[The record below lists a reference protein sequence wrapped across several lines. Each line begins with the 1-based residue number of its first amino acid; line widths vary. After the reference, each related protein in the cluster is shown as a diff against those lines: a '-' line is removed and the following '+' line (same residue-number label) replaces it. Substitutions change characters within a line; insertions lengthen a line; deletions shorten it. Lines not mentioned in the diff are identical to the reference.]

1 MNEHVSELVTESNQA
16 NLERIN
22 LAFSQGAIARVR
34 QLINEDLAAPDIAHL
49 LSSVPPK
56 QRTILWNLVEAEELA
71 AADVLAYLGEEERS
85 EIVARLEPEELA
97 SLIESFEFDDKVDI
111 LQELPESVIEEVLL
125 SMDYQDRQ
133 RVEDVLSFDEDS
145 AGGLMNTDVVT
156 VRPDIT
162 IDVVLRYIRRYR
174 ELPPMTDNLWVVNRR
189 DEFIGQAPIS
199 KILISDSNTT
209 VREIMETEIEPFIVS
224 THKDEVAQRFERL
237 DLVSAPVVN
246 ENGKLLGR
254 ITIDDVVDVIRASA
268 DHSLMSQVGLDEDE
282 DIFAPLL
289 RTVRRRS
296 IWLGINLLTAF
307 SASAVIGMFEATIE
321 QVVALAIL
329 MPVVASMGGIAG
341 TQALTIVIRGMA
353 LGRVGPA
360 NIRALVA
367 REVLIG
373 VANGLFWS
381 RGCSI
386 SGLCMVWRFY
396 TLGYVIAV
404 CDHRQSS
411 GCCIG
416 WHLTSRIFEIN
427 ANRSCVSRWCRIDHR
442 NRCRWLFLFFR
453 HRYARIRVA

>member
-56 QRTILWNLVEAEELA
+56 QRTILWNLVEAEEL

-224 THKDEVAQRFERL
+224 THKDEVTQRFERL

-246 ENGKLLGR
+246 GNGKLLGR

-307 SASAVIGMFEATIE
+307 LASAVIGMFEATLE

-353 LGRVGPA
+353 LGRVGSA
-360 NIRALVA
+360 NIRALVS
-367 REVLIG
+367 REVFIG
-373 VANGLFWS
+373 LANGLFWS
-381 RGCSI
+381 AVVA
-386 SGLCMVWRFY
+386 LAAYVWFGDL
-396 TLGYVIAV
+396 TLGYVIAIAIIV
-404 CDHRQSS
+404 NLFIAALVGTMLPGYLKSMQIDPALA
-411 GCCIG
+411 GG
-416 WHLTSRIFEIN
+416 VVLTTVTDVVGFF
-427 ANRSCVSRWCRIDHR
+427 C
-442 NRCRWLFLFFR
+442 FLGIATLV
-453 HRYARIRVA
+453 YA

>member
-22 LAFSQGAIARVR
+22 LAFSKGAIARVR

-56 QRTILWNLVEAEELA
+56 QRTILWNLVEAEEL

-125 SMDYQDRQ
+125 SMDSQDRQ

-224 THKDEVAQRFERL
+224 THKDEVTQRFERL

-296 IWLGINLLTAF
+296 IWLGINLLTALL
-307 SASAVIGMFEATIE
+307 ASAVIGMFEATIE

-353 LGRVGPA
+353 LGRVGSA

-381 RGCSI
+381 LI
-386 SGLCMVWRFY
+386 VGLAAFVWFGDY

-404 CDHRQSS
+404 AIIVNLLVAALVGTLLPGYLKSM
-411 GCCIG
+411 
-416 WHLTSRIFEIN
+416 
-427 ANRSCVSRWCRIDHR
+427 RIDPALAGGVVLTTVTDVVGFF
-442 NRCRWLFLFFR
+442 CFLGVATLV
-453 HRYARIRVA
+453 YA

>member
-1 MNEHVSELVTESNQA
+1 MSDAITEIAVESNQA

-22 LAFSQGAIARVR
+22 LALSQGAIARAR

-71 AADVLAYLGEEERS
+71 ADVLAYLGEEERS

-97 SLIESFEFDDKVDI
+97 NLIESFEFDDKVDL

-125 SMDYQDRQ
+125 SMDSQDRQ
-133 RVEDVLSFDEDS
+133 RVEDVLSYDEDS

-162 IDVVLRYIRRYR
+162 VDVVLRYIRRYR

-189 DEFIGQAPIS
+189 DEFIGQVPIS
-199 KILISDSNTT
+199 KILISDPNTT
-209 VREIMETEIEPFIVS
+209 IREIMQTEVEPLIVS
-224 THKDEVAQRFERL
+224 THEDEVAQRFERL

-246 ENGKLLGR
+246 ESGKLLGR

-268 DHSLMSQVGLDEDE
+268 DHSLMSQAGLDEDE
-282 DIFAPLL
+282 DIFAPLV
-289 RTVRRRS
+289 RTVKRRS
-296 IWLGINLLTAF
+296 VWLGINLLTAF
-307 SASAVIGMFEATIE
+307 LASGVIGMFEATLE

-329 MPVVASMGGIAG
+329 MPVVPSMGGIAG

-353 LGRVGPA
+353 LGRVGSA
-360 NIRALVA
+360 NIRALVS

-373 VANGLFWS
+373 TANGLFWS
-381 RGCSI
+381 LVVGFAAFLWF
-386 SGLCMVWRFY
+386 GDF
-396 TLGYVIAV
+396 TLGYVIALAIIV
-404 CDHRQSS
+404 NLIVAAVVGTLLPGYLKSLQIDPALA
-411 GCCIG
+411 GG
-416 WHLTSRIFEIN
+416 VVLTTVTDVVGFF
-427 ANRSCVSRWCRIDHR
+427 C
-442 NRCRWLFLFFR
+442 FLGIATLV
-453 HRYARIRVA
+453 YA

>member
-1 MNEHVSELVTESNQA
+1 MSDVITEIAVESNQA

-22 LAFSQGAIARVR
+22 LALSQGAIARAR

-71 AADVLAYLGEEERS
+71 ADVLAYLGEEERS

-97 SLIESFEFDDKVDI
+97 NLIESFEFDDKVDL

-125 SMDYQDRQ
+125 SMDSQYRQ
-133 RVEDVLSFDEDS
+133 RVEDVLSYDEDS

-162 IDVVLRYIRRYR
+162 VDVVLRYIRRYR

-189 DEFIGQAPIS
+189 DEFIGQVPIS

-209 VREIMETEIEPFIVS
+209 IREIMQTEVEPLIVS
-224 THKDEVAQRFERL
+224 THEDEVAQRFERL

-246 ENGKLLGR
+246 ESGKLLGR
-254 ITIDDVVDVIRASA
+254 ITIDDVVDVIRASE
-268 DHSLMSQVGLDEDE
+268 DHSLMSQAGLDEDE
-282 DIFAPLL
+282 DIFAPLV
-289 RTVRRRS
+289 RTVKRRS
-296 IWLGINLLTAF
+296 VWLGINLLTAF
-307 SASAVIGMFEATIE
+307 LASGVIGMFEATLE

-353 LGRVGPA
+353 LGRVGSA
-360 NIRALVA
+360 NIRALVS

-373 VANGLFWS
+373 TANGLFWS
-381 RGCSI
+381 LVVGFAAFLWFSD
-386 SGLCMVWRFY
+386 F
-396 TLGYVIAV
+396 TLGYVIALAIIV
-404 CDHRQSS
+404 NLIVAAVVGTLLPGYLKSLQIDPALA
-411 GCCIG
+411 GG
-416 WHLTSRIFEIN
+416 VVLTTVTDIVGFF
-427 ANRSCVSRWCRIDHR
+427 C
-442 NRCRWLFLFFR
+442 FLGIATLV
-453 HRYARIRVA
+453 YA

>member
-1 MNEHVSELVTESNQA
+1 MNEQVTDPILEPNQA
-16 NLERIN
+16 NLKRIN
-22 LAFSQGAIARVR
+22 LALSQGAIARAR

-71 AADVLAYLGEEERS
+71 ADVLAYLGEEERS
-85 EIVARLEPEELA
+85 EIVARLEPDELA
-97 SLIESFEFDDKVDI
+97 NLIESFEFDDKVDL

-125 SMDYQDRQ
+125 SMDSQDRQ
-133 RVEDVLSFDEDS
+133 RVEDVLSYDEDS

-199 KILISDSNTT
+199 KVLISDPTT
-209 VREIMETEIEPFIVS
+209 TIREIMETEVEPLLVS

-246 ENGKLLGR
+246 ENGQLLGR

-268 DHSLMSQVGLDEDE
+268 DHSLMSQAGLGEDE
-282 DIFAPLL
+282 DIFAPLV
-289 RTVRRRS
+289 RTVRRRA

-307 SASAVIGMFEATIE
+307 VAAAVIGMFEATIE

-353 LGRVGPA
+353 LGRIGSA
-360 NIRALVA
+360 NIRALFA

-381 RGCSI
+381 LI
-386 SGLCMVWRFY
+386 VGLAAFVWFGDY

-404 CDHRQSS
+404 AIIVNLLVAALVGTLLPGYLKSM
-411 GCCIG
+411 
-416 WHLTSRIFEIN
+416 
-427 ANRSCVSRWCRIDHR
+427 RIDPALAGGVVLTTVTDVVGFF
-442 NRCRWLFLFFR
+442 CFLG
-453 HRYARIRVA
+453 VATLVYT

>member
-1 MNEHVSELVTESNQA
+1 MSESINDLIAESNQA
-16 NLERIN
+16 NLERVN
-22 LAFSQGAIARVR
+22 LALSQGAIARAR

-71 AADVLAYLGEEERS
+71 ADVLSYLGEEERS

-97 SLIESFEFDDKVDI
+97 NLIESFEFDDKVDL

-125 SMDYQDRQ
+125 SMDSQDRQ
-133 RVEDVLSFDEDS
+133 RVEDVLSYDEDS

-162 IDVVLRYIRRYR
+162 VDVVLRYIRRYR

-189 DEFIGQAPIS
+189 DEFIGQVPIS
-199 KILISDSNTT
+199 KILISDPTTT
-209 VREIMETEIEPFIVS
+209 VREIMQTEIEPLIVS
-224 THKDEVAQRFERL
+224 THEDEVAQRFERL

-246 ENGKLLGR
+246 ETGKLLGR

-268 DHSLMSQVGLDEDE
+268 DHSLMSQAGLDEDE
-282 DIFAPLL
+282 DIFAPLV

-307 SASAVIGMFEATIE
+307 LASAVIGMFEATLE

-353 LGRVGPA
+353 LGRVGSA
-360 NIRALVA
+360 NIGALVS
-367 REVLIG
+367 REVIIG
-373 VANGLFWS
+373 IANGLFWS
-381 RGCSI
+381 VVVGVAAFLWF
-386 SGLCMVWRFY
+386 GDF
-396 TLGYVIAV
+396 TLGYVIGIAIIV
-404 CDHRQSS
+404 NLSIAALVGTLLPGYLKSMQIDPALA
-411 GCCIG
+411 GG
-416 WHLTSRIFEIN
+416 VVLTTVTDVVGFF
-427 ANRSCVSRWCRIDHR
+427 C
-442 NRCRWLFLFFR
+442 FLGVATLV
-453 HRYARIRVA
+453 YA

>member
-1 MNEHVSELVTESNQA
+1 MNDGITEIAVESNQA

-22 LAFSQGAIARVR
+22 LALSQGAIARAR

-71 AADVLAYLGEEERS
+71 ADVLAYLGEEERS

-97 SLIESFEFDDKVDI
+97 NLIESFEFDDKVDL

-125 SMDYQDRQ
+125 SMDSQDRQ
-133 RVEDVLSFDEDS
+133 RVEDVLSYDEDS

-162 IDVVLRYIRRYR
+162 VDVVLRYIRRYR

-189 DEFIGQAPIS
+189 DEFIGQVPIS
-199 KILISDSNTT
+199 KILISDPNTT
-209 VREIMETEIEPFIVS
+209 IREIMQTEVEPLIVS
-224 THKDEVAQRFERL
+224 THEDEVAQRFERL

-246 ENGKLLGR
+246 ESGKLLGR

-268 DHSLMSQVGLDEDE
+268 DHSLMSQAGLDEDE
-282 DIFAPLL
+282 DIFAPLV
-289 RTVRRRS
+289 RTVKRRS
-296 IWLGINLLTAF
+296 VWLGINLLTAF
-307 SASAVIGMFEATIE
+307 LASGVIGMFEATLE

-353 LGRVGPA
+353 LGRVGSA
-360 NIRALVA
+360 NIRALVS

-373 VANGLFWS
+373 TANGLFWS
-381 RGCSI
+381 LVVGFAAFLWF
-386 SGLCMVWRFY
+386 GDF
-396 TLGYVIAV
+396 TLGYVIALAIIV
-404 CDHRQSS
+404 NLIVAAVVGTLLPGYLKSLQIDPALA
-411 GCCIG
+411 GG
-416 WHLTSRIFEIN
+416 VVLTTVTDVVGFF
-427 ANRSCVSRWCRIDHR
+427 C
-442 NRCRWLFLFFR
+442 FLGIATLV
-453 HRYARIRVA
+453 YA

>member
-1 MNEHVSELVTESNQA
+1 MSDAITEIAVESNQA

-22 LAFSQGAIARVR
+22 LALSQGAIARAR

-71 AADVLAYLGEEERS
+71 ADVLAYLGEEERS

-97 SLIESFEFDDKVDI
+97 NLIESFEFDDKVDL

-125 SMDYQDRQ
+125 SMDSQDRQ
-133 RVEDVLSFDEDS
+133 RVEDVLSYDEDS

-162 IDVVLRYIRRYR
+162 VDVVLRYIRRYR

-189 DEFIGQAPIS
+189 DEFIGQVPIS
-199 KILISDSNTT
+199 KILISDPNTT
-209 VREIMETEIEPFIVS
+209 IREIMQTEVEPLIVS
-224 THKDEVAQRFERL
+224 THEDEVAQRFERL

-246 ENGKLLGR
+246 ESGKLLGR

-268 DHSLMSQVGLDEDE
+268 DHSLMSQAGLDEDE
-282 DIFAPLL
+282 DIFAPLV
-289 RTVRRRS
+289 RTVKRRS
-296 IWLGINLLTAF
+296 VWLGINLLTAF
-307 SASAVIGMFEATIE
+307 LASGVIGMFEATLE

-353 LGRVGPA
+353 LGRVGSA
-360 NIRALVA
+360 NIRALVS

-373 VANGLFWS
+373 TANGLFWS
-381 RGCSI
+381 LVVGFAAFLWF
-386 SGLCMVWRFY
+386 GDF
-396 TLGYVIAV
+396 TLGYVIALAIIV
-404 CDHRQSS
+404 NLIVAAFVGTLLPGYLKSLQIDPALA
-411 GCCIG
+411 GG
-416 WHLTSRIFEIN
+416 VVLTTVTDVVGFF
-427 ANRSCVSRWCRIDHR
+427 C
-442 NRCRWLFLFFR
+442 FLGIATLV
-453 HRYARIRVA
+453 YA

>member
-1 MNEHVSELVTESNQA
+1 MSDGITEIAVESNQA

-22 LAFSQGAIARVR
+22 LALSQGAIARAR

-71 AADVLAYLGEEERS
+71 ADVLAYLGEEERS

-97 SLIESFEFDDKVDI
+97 NLIESFEFDDKVDL

-125 SMDYQDRQ
+125 SMDSQDRQ
-133 RVEDVLSFDEDS
+133 RVEDVLSYDEDS

-162 IDVVLRYIRRYR
+162 VDVVLRYIRRYR

-189 DEFIGQAPIS
+189 DEFIGQVPIS
-199 KILISDSNTT
+199 KILISDPNTT
-209 VREIMETEIEPFIVS
+209 IREIMQTEVEPLIVS
-224 THKDEVAQRFERL
+224 THEDEVAQRFERL

-246 ENGKLLGR
+246 ESGKLLGR

-268 DHSLMSQVGLDEDE
+268 DHSLMSQAGLDEDE
-282 DIFAPLL
+282 DIFAPLV
-289 RTVRRRS
+289 RTVKRRS
-296 IWLGINLLTAF
+296 VWLGINLLTAF
-307 SASAVIGMFEATIE
+307 LASGVIGMFEATLE

-353 LGRVGPA
+353 LGRVGSA
-360 NIRALVA
+360 NIRALVS

-373 VANGLFWS
+373 TANGLFWS
-381 RGCSI
+381 LVVGFAAFLWFCD
-386 SGLCMVWRFY
+386 F
-396 TLGYVIAV
+396 TLGYVIALAIIV
-404 CDHRQSS
+404 NLIVAAVVGTLLPGYLKSLQIDPALA
-411 GCCIG
+411 GG
-416 WHLTSRIFEIN
+416 VVLTTVTDVVGFF
-427 ANRSCVSRWCRIDHR
+427 C
-442 NRCRWLFLFFR
+442 FLGIAPLV
-453 HRYARIRVA
+453 YA

>member
-1 MNEHVSELVTESNQA
+1 MSDGITEIAVESNQA

-22 LAFSQGAIARVR
+22 LALSQGAIARAR

-71 AADVLAYLGEEERS
+71 ADVLAYLGEEERS

-97 SLIESFEFDDKVDI
+97 NLIESFEFDDKVDL

-125 SMDYQDRQ
+125 SMDSQDRQ
-133 RVEDVLSFDEDS
+133 RVEDVLSYDEDS

-162 IDVVLRYIRRYR
+162 VDVVLRYIRRYR

-189 DEFIGQAPIS
+189 DEFIGQVPIS
-199 KILISDSNTT
+199 KILISDPNTT
-209 VREIMETEIEPFIVS
+209 IREIMQTEVEPLIVS
-224 THKDEVAQRFERL
+224 THQDEVAQRFERL

-246 ENGKLLGR
+246 ESGKLLGR

-268 DHSLMSQVGLDEDE
+268 DHSLMSQAGLDEDE
-282 DIFAPLL
+282 DIFAPLV
-289 RTVRRRS
+289 RTVKRRS
-296 IWLGINLLTAF
+296 VWLGINLLTAF
-307 SASAVIGMFEATIE
+307 LASGVIGMFEATLE

-353 LGRVGPA
+353 LGRVGSA
-360 NIRALVA
+360 NIRALVS

-373 VANGLFWS
+373 TANGLFWS
-381 RGCSI
+381 LVVGFAAFLWF
-386 SGLCMVWRFY
+386 GDF
-396 TLGYVIAV
+396 TLGYVIALAIIV
-404 CDHRQSS
+404 NLIVAAVVGTLLPGYLKSLQIDPALA
-411 GCCIG
+411 GG
-416 WHLTSRIFEIN
+416 VVLTTVTDVVGFF
-427 ANRSCVSRWCRIDHR
+427 C
-442 NRCRWLFLFFR
+442 FLGIATLV
-453 HRYARIRVA
+453 YA

>member
-1 MNEHVSELVTESNQA
+1 MNEQVTDPILESNQGY
-16 NLERIN
+16 LERIN
-22 LAFSQGAIARVR
+22 LALSQGAIARAR

-56 QRTILWNLVEAEELA
+56 QRNILWNLVEAEEL

-85 EIVARLEPEELA
+85 EIVARLGPEELA
-97 SLIESFEFDDKVDI
+97 NLIESFEFDDKVDL

-125 SMDYQDRQ
+125 SMDFQDRQ
-133 RVEDVLSFDEDS
+133 RVEDVLSYDEDS

-189 DEFIGQAPIS
+189 NEFIGQAPIS
-199 KILISDSNTT
+199 KVLISDPTT
-209 VREIMETEIEPFIVS
+209 TIREIMETEVEPLVVS
-224 THKDEVAQRFERL
+224 TYEDEGAQRFERL
-237 DLVSAPVVN
+237 DLVSAPVVSGD
-246 ENGKLLGR
+246 GKLLGR

-268 DHSLMSQVGLDEDE
+268 DHSLMSQAGLDEDE
-282 DIFAPLL
+282 DIFAPLV
-289 RTVRRRS
+289 RTVRRRA

-307 SASAVIGMFEATIE
+307 VAAAVIGMFEATIE

-353 LGRVGPA
+353 LGRVGSA

-381 RGCSI
+381 LI
-386 SGLCMVWRFY
+386 VGLAAFVWFGDH

-404 CDHRQSS
+404 A
-411 GCCIG
+411 IV
-416 WHLTSRIFEIN
+416 IN
-427 ANRSCVSRWCRIDHR
+427 LLVAALVGTLLPGYLKSMRIDPALAGGVVLTTVTDVVGFF
-442 NRCRWLFLFFR
+442 CFLGIATLV
-453 HRYARIRVA
+453 YA

>member
-1 MNEHVSELVTESNQA
+1 MNEHVRELVTESNQA

-71 AADVLAYLGEEERS
+71 ADVLAYLGEEERS

-125 SMDYQDRQ
+125 SMDSQDRQ

-246 ENGKLLGR
+246 ENGNLLGR

-307 SASAVIGMFEATIE
+307 LASAVIGMFEATLE

-353 LGRVGPA
+353 LGRVGSA
-360 NIRALVA
+360 NIRALVS
-367 REVLIG
+367 REVFIG
-373 VANGLFWS
+373 LANGLFWS
-381 RGCSI
+381 VVVA
-386 SGLCMVWRFY
+386 LAAYVWFGDL
-396 TLGYVIAV
+396 TLGYVIAIAIIV
-404 CDHRQSS
+404 NLFIAALVGTMLPGYLKSMQIDPALA
-411 GCCIG
+411 GG
-416 WHLTSRIFEIN
+416 VVLTTVTDVVGFF
-427 ANRSCVSRWCRIDHR
+427 C
-442 NRCRWLFLFFR
+442 FLGIATLV
-453 HRYARIRVA
+453 YA

>member
-1 MNEHVSELVTESNQA
+1 MNEQVTELVAESNQA

-22 LAFSQGAIARVR
+22 LALSQGAIARAR

-71 AADVLAYLGEEERS
+71 ADVLAYLGEEERS
-85 EIVARLEPEELA
+85 EIVSRLEPEELA
-97 SLIESFEFDDKVDI
+97 NLIESFEFDDKVDL
-111 LQELPESVIEEVLL
+111 LQALPESVIEEVLL
-125 SMDYQDRQ
+125 SMDSQDRQ
-133 RVEDVLSFDEDS
+133 RVEDVLSYDEDS

-189 DEFIGQAPIS
+189 DEFIGQVPIS
-199 KILISDSNTT
+199 KILISDPTT
-209 VREIMETEIEPFIVS
+209 TIREIMETEVEPLIVS
-224 THKDEVAQRFERL
+224 THEDEVAQRFERL

-268 DHSLMSQVGLDEDE
+268 DHSLMSQAGLDEDE
-282 DIFAPLL
+282 DIFAPLV

-307 SASAVIGMFEATIE
+307 LASAVIGMFEATLE

-353 LGRVGPA
+353 LGRVGSA
-360 NIRALVA
+360 NIRALLS
-367 REVLIG
+367 REVIIG
-373 VANGLFWS
+373 SANGLFWS
-381 RGCSI
+381 MI
-386 SGLCMVWRFY
+386 VGLAAYVWFGDF
-396 TLGYVIAV
+396 TLGYVIAIAIIV
-404 CDHRQSS
+404 NLIVAALVGTLLPGYLKSMQIDPALA
-411 GCCIG
+411 GG
-416 WHLTSRIFEIN
+416 VVLTTVTDVVGFF
-427 ANRSCVSRWCRIDHR
+427 C
-442 NRCRWLFLFFR
+442 FLGVATLV
-453 HRYARIRVA
+453 YA

>member
-1 MNEHVSELVTESNQA
+1 MNEQVTDPILESNQA

-22 LAFSQGAIARVR
+22 LALSQGAMARAR

-71 AADVLAYLGEEERS
+71 ADVLAYLGEEERS
-85 EIVARLEPEELA
+85 EIVARLEPDELA
-97 SLIESFEFDDKVDI
+97 NLIESFEFDDKVDL

-125 SMDYQDRQ
+125 SMDSQDRQ
-133 RVEDVLSFDEDS
+133 RVEDVLSYDEDS

-199 KILISDSNTT
+199 KVLISDPTT
-209 VREIMETEIEPFIVS
+209 TIREIMETEVEPLLVS
-224 THKDEVAQRFERL
+224 THEDEVAQRFERL

-246 ENGKLLGR
+246 ENGQLLGR

-268 DHSLMSQVGLDEDE
+268 DHSLMSQAGLDEDE
-282 DIFAPLL
+282 DIFAPLV
-289 RTVRRRS
+289 RTVRRRA

-307 SASAVIGMFEATIE
+307 VAAAVIGMFEATIE

-353 LGRVGPA
+353 LGRVGSA

-381 RGCSI
+381 LVV
-386 SGLCMVWRFY
+386 GLAAFAWFGDD
-396 TLGYVIAV
+396 TLGFVIAV
-404 CDHRQSS
+404 AIIVNLLVAALVGTLLPGYLKSM
-411 GCCIG
+411 
-416 WHLTSRIFEIN
+416 
-427 ANRSCVSRWCRIDHR
+427 RIDPALAGGVVLTTVTDVVGFF
-442 NRCRWLFLFFR
+442 CFLGVATLV
-453 HRYARIRVA
+453 YA

>member
-1 MNEHVSELVTESNQA
+1 MNEQVTELVAESNQA

-22 LAFSQGAIARVR
+22 LALSQGAIARAR

-71 AADVLAYLGEEERS
+71 ADVLAYLGEEERS
-85 EIVARLEPEELA
+85 EIVSRLEPEELA
-97 SLIESFEFDDKVDI
+97 NLIESFEVDDKVDL

-125 SMDYQDRQ
+125 SMDSQDRQ
-133 RVEDVLSFDEDS
+133 RVEDVLSYDEDS

-189 DEFIGQAPIS
+189 DEFIGQVPIS
-199 KILISDSNTT
+199 KILISDPTT
-209 VREIMETEIEPFIVS
+209 TIREIMETEVEPLIVS
-224 THKDEVAQRFERL
+224 THEDEVAQRFERL

-268 DHSLMSQVGLDEDE
+268 DHSLMSQAGLDEDE
-282 DIFAPLL
+282 DIFAPLV

-307 SASAVIGMFEATIE
+307 LASAVIGMFEATLE

-353 LGRVGPA
+353 LGRVGSA
-360 NIRALVA
+360 NIRALLS
-367 REVLIG
+367 REVIIG
-373 VANGLFWS
+373 SANGLFWS
-381 RGCSI
+381 MI
-386 SGLCMVWRFY
+386 VGLAAYVWFGDF
-396 TLGYVIAV
+396 TLGYVIAIAIIV
-404 CDHRQSS
+404 NLIVAALVGTLLPGYLKSMQIDPALA
-411 GCCIG
+411 GG
-416 WHLTSRIFEIN
+416 VVLTTVTDVVGFF
-427 ANRSCVSRWCRIDHR
+427 C
-442 NRCRWLFLFFR
+442 FLGVATLV
-453 HRYARIRVA
+453 YA

>member
-56 QRTILWNLVEAEELA
+56 QRTILWNLVEAEEL

-174 ELPPMTDNLWVVNRR
+174 ELPRMTDNLWVVNRR

-246 ENGKLLGR
+246 EHGKLLGR

-353 LGRVGPA
+353 LGRVGSA

-381 RGCSI
+381 LI
-386 SGLCMVWRFY
+386 VGLAAFVWFGDY

-404 CDHRQSS
+404 AIIVNLLVAALVGTLLPGYLKSM
-411 GCCIG
+411 
-416 WHLTSRIFEIN
+416 
-427 ANRSCVSRWCRIDHR
+427 RIDPALAGGVVLTTVTDVVGFF
-442 NRCRWLFLFFR
+442 CFLGVATLV
-453 HRYARIRVA
+453 YA

>member
-1 MNEHVSELVTESNQA
+1 MNEQVTELVAESNQA

-22 LAFSQGAIARVR
+22 LALSQGAIARAR

-71 AADVLAYLGEEERS
+71 ADVLAYLGEEERS
-85 EIVARLEPEELA
+85 EIVSRLEPEELA
-97 SLIESFEFDDKVDI
+97 NLIESFEFDDKVDL

-125 SMDYQDRQ
+125 SMDSQDRQ
-133 RVEDVLSFDEDS
+133 RVEDVLSYDEDS

-189 DEFIGQAPIS
+189 DEFIGQVPIS
-199 KILISDSNTT
+199 KILISDPTT
-209 VREIMETEIEPFIVS
+209 TIREIMETEVEPLIVS
-224 THKDEVAQRFERL
+224 THEDEVAQRFERL

-268 DHSLMSQVGLDEDE
+268 DHSLMSQAGLDEDE
-282 DIFAPLL
+282 DIFAPLV

-307 SASAVIGMFEATIE
+307 LASAVIGMFEATLE

-353 LGRVGPA
+353 LGRVGSA
-360 NIRALVA
+360 NIRALLS
-367 REVLIG
+367 REVIIG
-373 VANGLFWS
+373 SANGLFWS
-381 RGCSI
+381 MI
-386 SGLCMVWRFY
+386 VGLAAYMWFGDF
-396 TLGYVIAV
+396 TLGYVIAIAIIV
-404 CDHRQSS
+404 NLIVAALVGTLLPGYLKSMQIDPALA
-411 GCCIG
+411 GG
-416 WHLTSRIFEIN
+416 VVLTTVTDVVGFF
-427 ANRSCVSRWCRIDHR
+427 C
-442 NRCRWLFLFFR
+442 FLGVATLV
-453 HRYARIRVA
+453 YA

>member
-56 QRTILWNLVEAEELA
+56 QRTILWNLVEAEEL

-162 IDVVLRYIRRYR
+162 IDVVLRYIHRYR

-189 DEFIGQAPIS
+189 DEFIGQVPIS

-246 ENGKLLGR
+246 ENGNLLGR

-307 SASAVIGMFEATIE
+307 LASAVIGMFEATLE

-353 LGRVGPA
+353 LGRIGSA
-360 NIRALVA
+360 NIRALVS
-367 REVLIG
+367 REVFIG
-373 VANGLFWS
+373 LANGLFWS
-381 RGCSI
+381 VVVA
-386 SGLCMVWRFY
+386 LAAYVWFGDL
-396 TLGYVIAV
+396 TLGYVIAIAIIV
-404 CDHRQSS
+404 NLFIAALVGTMLPGYLKSMQIDPALA
-411 GCCIG
+411 GG
-416 WHLTSRIFEIN
+416 VVLTTVTDVVGFF
-427 ANRSCVSRWCRIDHR
+427 C
-442 NRCRWLFLFFR
+442 FLGIATLV
-453 HRYARIRVA
+453 YA

>member
-71 AADVLAYLGEEERS
+71 ADVLAYLGEEERS

-125 SMDYQDRQ
+125 SMDSQDRQ

-156 VRPDIT
+156 VRTDIT

-224 THKDEVAQRFERL
+224 THKDEVTQRFERL

-307 SASAVIGMFEATIE
+307 LPSAVIGKFEATLD

-353 LGRVGPA
+353 LGRVGSA
-360 NIRALVA
+360 NIRALLS
-367 REVLIG
+367 REVFIG
-373 VANGLFWS
+373 LANGLFWS
-381 RGCSI
+381 VVVA
-386 SGLCMVWRFY
+386 LAAYVWFGDL
-396 TLGYVIAV
+396 TLGYVIAIAIIV
-404 CDHRQSS
+404 NLFIAALVGTMLPGYLKSMQIDPALA
-411 GCCIG
+411 GG
-416 WHLTSRIFEIN
+416 VVLTTVTDVVGFF
-427 ANRSCVSRWCRIDHR
+427 C
-442 NRCRWLFLFFR
+442 FLGIATLV
-453 HRYARIRVA
+453 YA

>member
-1 MNEHVSELVTESNQA
+1 MSDAITEIAVESNQA

-22 LAFSQGAIARVR
+22 LALSQGAIARAR

-71 AADVLAYLGEEERS
+71 ADVLAYLGEEERS
-85 EIVARLEPEELA
+85 EIVARLEPDELA
-97 SLIESFEFDDKVDI
+97 NLIESFEFDDKVDL

-125 SMDYQDRQ
+125 SMDSQDRQ
-133 RVEDVLSFDEDS
+133 RVEDVLSYDEDS

-162 IDVVLRYIRRYR
+162 VDVVLRYIRRYR

-189 DEFIGQAPIS
+189 DEFIGQVPIS
-199 KILISDSNTT
+199 KILISDHNTT
-209 VREIMETEIEPFIVS
+209 IREIMQTEVEPLIVS
-224 THKDEVAQRFERL
+224 THEDEVAQRFERL

-246 ENGKLLGR
+246 ESGKLLGR

-268 DHSLMSQVGLDEDE
+268 DHSLMSQAGLDEDE
-282 DIFAPLL
+282 DIFAPLV
-289 RTVRRRS
+289 RTVKRRS
-296 IWLGINLLTAF
+296 VWLGINLLTAF
-307 SASAVIGMFEATIE
+307 LASGVIGMFEATLQ

-353 LGRVGPA
+353 LGRVGSA
-360 NIRALVA
+360 NIRALVS

-373 VANGLFWS
+373 TANGLFWS
-381 RGCSI
+381 LVVGFAAFLWF
-386 SGLCMVWRFY
+386 GDF
-396 TLGYVIAV
+396 TLGYVIALAIIV
-404 CDHRQSS
+404 NLIVAAVVGTLLPGYLKSLQIDPALA
-411 GCCIG
+411 GGVI
-416 WHLTSRIFEIN
+416 LTTVTDVVGFF
-427 ANRSCVSRWCRIDHR
+427 C
-442 NRCRWLFLFFR
+442 FLGIATLV
-453 HRYARIRVA
+453 YA

>member
-1 MNEHVSELVTESNQA
+1 MNEQVTELVAESNQA

-22 LAFSQGAIARVR
+22 LALSQGAIARAR

-71 AADVLAYLGEEERS
+71 ADVLAYLGEEERAD
-85 EIVARLEPEELA
+85 IVSRLEPEELA
-97 SLIESFEFDDKVDI
+97 NLIESFEFDDKVDL

-125 SMDYQDRQ
+125 SMDSQDRQ
-133 RVEDVLSFDEDS
+133 RVEDVLSYDEDS

-189 DEFIGQAPIS
+189 DEFIGQVPIS
-199 KILISDSNTT
+199 KILISDPTT
-209 VREIMETEIEPFIVS
+209 TIREIMETEVEPLIVS
-224 THKDEVAQRFERL
+224 THEDEVAQRFERL

-268 DHSLMSQVGLDEDE
+268 DHSLMSQAGLDEDE
-282 DIFAPLL
+282 DIFAPLV

-307 SASAVIGMFEATIE
+307 LASAVIGMFEATLE

-353 LGRVGPA
+353 LGRVGSA
-360 NIRALVA
+360 NIRALVS

-373 VANGLFWS
+373 SANGLFWS
-381 RGCSI
+381 
-386 SGLCMVWRFY
+386 MVVGMAAYLWFGDF
-396 TLGYVIAV
+396 TLGYVIAIAIIINLIV
-404 CDHRQSS
+404 AALVGTLLPGYLKSMQIDPALA
-411 GCCIG
+411 GG
-416 WHLTSRIFEIN
+416 VVLTTVTDVVGFF
-427 ANRSCVSRWCRIDHR
+427 C
-442 NRCRWLFLFFR
+442 FLGVATLV
-453 HRYARIRVA
+453 YA

>member
-1 MNEHVSELVTESNQA
+1 MSDAITEIAVESNQA

-22 LAFSQGAIARVR
+22 LALSQGAIARAR

-71 AADVLAYLGEEERS
+71 ADVLAYLGEEERS

-97 SLIESFEFDDKVDI
+97 NLIESFEFDDKVDL

-125 SMDYQDRQ
+125 SMDSQDRQ
-133 RVEDVLSFDEDS
+133 RVEDVLSYDEDS

-162 IDVVLRYIRRYR
+162 VDVVLRYIRRYR

-189 DEFIGQAPIS
+189 DEFIGQVPIS
-199 KILISDSNTT
+199 KILISDPNTT
-209 VREIMETEIEPFIVS
+209 IREIMQTEVEPLIVS
-224 THKDEVAQRFERL
+224 THEDEVAQRFERL

-246 ENGKLLGR
+246 ESGKLLGR

-268 DHSLMSQVGLDEDE
+268 DHSLMSQAGLYEDE
-282 DIFAPLL
+282 DIFAPLV
-289 RTVRRRS
+289 RTVKRRS
-296 IWLGINLLTAF
+296 VWLGINLLTAF
-307 SASAVIGMFEATIE
+307 LASGVIGMFEATLE

-353 LGRVGPA
+353 LGRVGSA
-360 NIRALVA
+360 NIRALVS

-373 VANGLFWS
+373 TANGLFWS
-381 RGCSI
+381 LVVGFAAFLWF
-386 SGLCMVWRFY
+386 GDF
-396 TLGYVIAV
+396 TLGYVIALAIIV
-404 CDHRQSS
+404 NLIVAAVVGTLLPGYLKSLQIDPALA
-411 GCCIG
+411 GG
-416 WHLTSRIFEIN
+416 VVLTTVTDVVGFF
-427 ANRSCVSRWCRIDHR
+427 C
-442 NRCRWLFLFFR
+442 FLGTATLV
-453 HRYARIRVA
+453 YA

>member
-56 QRTILWNLVEAEELA
+56 QRTILWNLVEAEEL

-353 LGRVGPA
+353 LGRVGSA

-381 RGCSI
+381 LI
-386 SGLCMVWRFY
+386 VGLAAFVWFGDY

-404 CDHRQSS
+404 AIIVNLLVAALVGTLLPGYLKSM
-411 GCCIG
+411 
-416 WHLTSRIFEIN
+416 
-427 ANRSCVSRWCRIDHR
+427 RIDPALAGGVVLTTVTDVVGFF
-442 NRCRWLFLFFR
+442 CFLGVATLV
-453 HRYARIRVA
+453 YA

>member
-1 MNEHVSELVTESNQA
+1 MNEQVTDPILESNQA
-16 NLERIN
+16 YLERIN
-22 LAFSQGAIARVR
+22 IALSQGAYARAR

-49 LSSVPPK
+49 LSSEPPK
-56 QRTILWNLVEAEELA
+56 QRNILWNLIETEEL

-85 EIVARLEPEELA
+85 EIVARLGPEELA
-97 SLIESFEFDDKVDI
+97 NLIASFEFDDKVDL

-133 RVEDVLSFDEDS
+133 RVEDVLSYDEDS

-189 DEFIGQAPIS
+189 NEFIGQAPIS
-199 KILISDSNTT
+199 KVLISDPTT
-209 VREIMETEIEPFIVS
+209 TIREIMETEIEPLLVS
-224 THKDEVAQRFERL
+224 THEDEVAQRFERL
-237 DLVSAPVVN
+237 DLVSAPVVS

-268 DHSLMSQVGLDEDE
+268 DHSLMSQAGLDEDE
-282 DIFAPLL
+282 DIFAPLV
-289 RTVRRRS
+289 RTVRRRT

-307 SASAVIGMFEATIE
+307 VAAAVIGMFEATIE

-353 LGRVGPA
+353 LGRVGSA

-373 VANGLFWS
+373 IANGLFWS
-381 RGCSI
+381 LI
-386 SGLCMVWRFY
+386 VGLAAFVWFDDH

-404 CDHRQSS
+404 A
-411 GCCIG
+411 IV
-416 WHLTSRIFEIN
+416 IN
-427 ANRSCVSRWCRIDHR
+427 LLVAALVGTLLPGYLKSVRIDPALAGGVVLTTVTDVVGFF
-442 NRCRWLFLFFR
+442 CFLGIATLV
-453 HRYARIRVA
+453 YA